1 MKIFSVFFFL
11 VGLGCS
17 VSVQAQWAVYDD
29 EVKKQLVLV
38 NKTTNIDGLGSG
50 KTYDHF
56 ESERSATGDIRMGS
70 GSDAA
75 TLKSLDTKFEDL
87 TDLTEEEKA
96 KYVGTVADCGS
107 KETSAKHWEA
117 CMGLRNLRLQTIKQ
131 SNAMLKNLA
140 KRREQIVSLIRKTRE
155 FSQNDESTLSLGQM
169 QRAQFE
175 IQGQQAL
182 MQADALQL
190 QVLMDGY
197 RQREA
202 VYMTQQAEA
211 RKAALSQPEQTK
223 TARPPRFLPVIKAGP
238 ANH

>member
-1 MKIFSVFFFL
+1 MKTLQVLLFL
-11 VGLGCS
+11 ICFGSS

-29 EVKKQLVLV
+29 EVKKQLLLI
-38 NKTTNIDGLGSG
+38 NKTSNIEGLGSG

-56 ESERSATGDIRMGS
+56 ESERSESGDVKMGS

-75 TLKSLDTKFEDL
+75 ILKGLDTKFEEL
-87 TDLTEEEKA
+87 TDLTDQDKA

-140 KRREQIVSLIRKTRE
+140 KRRDQIVSLIKLTRD
-155 FSQNDESTLSLGQM
+155 FPQSDEQASLGRI

>member
-1 MKIFSVFFFL
+1 
-11 VGLGCS
+11 
-17 VSVQAQWAVYDD
+17 
-29 EVKKQLVLV
+29 
-38 NKTTNIDGLGSG
+38 
-50 KTYDHF
+50 
-56 ESERSATGDIRMGS
+56 
-70 GSDAA
+70 
-75 TLKSLDTKFEDL
+75 
-87 TDLTEEEKA
+87 
-96 KYVGTVADCGS
+96 
-107 KETSAKHWEA
+107 
-117 CMGLRNLRLQTIKQ
+117 MGLRNLRLQTIKQ
-131 SNAMLKNLA
+131 SQAMLKNLA
-140 KRREQIVSLIRKTRE
+140 KRREQIVSLIKKTRD
-155 FSQNDESTLSLGQM
+155 FAQDDEQASLGQM

-238 ANH
+238 ANN